1 MSRVGKQPV
10 KVPSGVKVRITTDLF
25 RAEGPKGKID
35 QPVHP
40 DIMVKHDDAAGEI
53 RVSRPADS
61 KRFKAL
67 HGLTQRLVQNA
78 VTGVSEGFEKRLQIV
93 GVGYNAR
100 AQGPRL
106 TLNLGFSN
114 PVIMDVPE
122 GVAVETPAPTVIVIK
137 GPDKQ
142 KVGQFAAEIRRKRP
156 PEPYKGKG
164 VRYENEYVRRKA
176 GKAFVSGQ

>member
-10 KVPSGVKVRITTDLF
+10 KVPAGVKVEMKKGLF
-25 RAEGPKGKID
+25 CAEGPRGRLE
-35 QPVHP
+35 QPVHR
-40 DIMVKHDDAAGEI
+40 DIKIEHDEDAGEI
-53 RVSRPADS
+53 RLSRPTES
-61 KRFKAL
+61 KRHKSL
-67 HGLTQRLVQNA
+67 HGLTQRLVGNA
-78 VTGVSEGFEKRLQIV
+78 ITGVSEGFTRKLEIV

-100 AQGPRL
+100 SQQTRL

-114 PVIMDVPE
+114 PVVMMVPE
-122 GVAVETPAPTVIVIK
+122 GVEVETPAPTRIVVR
-137 GPDKQ
+137 GCDKQ

-164 VRYENEYVRRKA
+164 VRYEDEYVRRKA